1 MYQVNFLPR
10 RQRRDRR
17 RAYFWLGVL
26 LLQVMALLLALF
38 TVAGQLRHQQ
48 TQRQARLAMLGEELT
63 ALTSLARQQQQERA
77 QQAMHSARAERQANN
92 AQHNRRYLQLLQQLS
107 SSIPPP
113 LWLTALDSNAAN
125 GLRLRGLSRSPAAIT
140 QFERRLAG
148 MPALPRLHLAE
159 VAQREDGLYSFHL
172 AVQWGVMDSRL
183 SSGLRLWLSLPGWLL
198 LLSQGLGIG
207 TLALLGGGWLLQ
219 DEWRQRAN
227 AAERQQRL
235 LQQIAMVQSQ
245 LEETPQTVIPAAARA
260 DHHRRFGE
268 RAATGGGALLRWQR
282 QEKPPRQTLSLRIDY
297 TGLLVLLEALPADL
311 RLEQLSVETPPLGMT
326 ARLVLQDATEDQP
339 DE

>member
-1 MYQVNFLPR
+1 
-10 RQRRDRR
+10 
-17 RAYFWLGVL
+17 
-26 LLQVMALLLALF
+26 
-38 TVAGQLRHQQ
+38 
-48 TQRQARLAMLGEELT
+48 
-63 ALTSLARQQQQERA
+63 
-77 QQAMHSARAERQANN
+77 
-92 AQHNRRYLQLLQQLS
+92 
-107 SSIPPP
+107 
-113 LWLTALDSNAAN
+113 
-125 GLRLRGLSRSPAAIT
+125 
-140 QFERRLAG
+140 
-148 MPALPRLHLAE
+148 
-159 VAQREDGLYSFHL
+159 
-172 AVQWGVMDSRL
+172 MDSRL

-245 LEETPQTVIPAAARA
+245 LEETPQTVIPVALPPTTTGDLASVLQRA
-260 DHHRRFGE
+260 
-268 RAATGGGALLRWQR
+268 GGALLRWQR
-282 QEKPPRQTLSLRIDY
+282 QEKTLRQTLSLRIDY
-297 TGLLVLLEALPADL
+297 AGLLVLLEALPADL